1 LKITNLDLMN
11 RSRSAL
17 RPSAG
22 LFLWIGIVA
31 CLLAPPVSAQSE
43 APSPSAQQAEDN
55 QRVGYL
61 LADKVYR
68 KPDAFADEVTSVTRN
83 DRVRVAP
90 LADRDGWY
98 EVFLVGEPERVGY
111 AFRPYVSRFG
121 PQGLASEPVAGT
133 RDTEGSEPLFEVVFA
148 PTPTSVGATRVVR
161 TWANVRTGPGM
172 NHEAFGVIRP
182 GTPFQV
188 LAVERGW
195 GRISLDGEPGVGYV
209 SASLLHTPTPSEM
222 NIAESA
228 ESDRQSVVGGGQAG
242 GGVADDMETVEEVEP
257 EVSQGEMIR
266 NALMGSGVNPDATVY
281 VTRTGQKFH
290 REGCRH
296 LRSRTFAIPLAEAML
311 DYSPCRTC
319 KPLQPEDD
327 QPDQPGQAPE
337 QPNAPVP
344 GN

>member
-1 LKITNLDLMN
+1 MIPL
-11 RSRSAL
+11 RSAL
-17 RPSAG
+17 RFPAG
-22 LFLWIGIVA
+22 SILWIGIVA
-31 CLLAPPVSAQSE
+31 CLFAPLAGAQSS
-43 APSPSAQQAEDN
+43 APASSAPGERAGAD

-90 LADRDGWY
+90 ISGQDGWY
-98 EVFLVGEPERVGY
+98 EVFLVGDPERVGY

-133 RDTEGSEPLFEVVFA
+133 QETQTGEPLFEVVFA

-161 TWANVRTGPGM
+161 TWANVRMGPGM
-172 NHEAFGVIRP
+172 NYEAFGVIRP
-182 GTPFQV
+182 ETPFQV

-195 GRISLDGEPGVGYV
+195 GRVKLDGEPGVGYV

-222 NIAESA
+222 RIAESA
-228 ESDRQSVVGGGQAG
+228 EADRQGVVGSGQAG
-242 GGVADDMETVEEVEP
+242 GGVADDAQNIEEVEP
-257 EVSQGEMIR
+257 EVSQAEMIR
-266 NALMGSGVNPDATVY
+266 NALMGSGVNPEATVY

-319 KPLQPEDD
+319 KPLQPDD
-327 QPDQPGQAPE
+327 SPEEPGPMPEPDEEPG
-337 QPNAPVP
+337 NAPAP
-344 GN
+344 GD

>member
-1 LKITNLDLMN
+1 MNLSRFALKST
-11 RSRSAL
+11 
-17 RPSAG
+17 AG
-22 LFLWIGIVA
+22 PVLWVGVIA
-31 CLLAPPVSAQSE
+31 CLFAPLVSAQSGS
-43 APSPSAQQAEDN
+43 PSPSASSEQAESD

-68 KPDAFADEVTSVTRN
+68 KPDAFADEVTAVTRN

-98 EVFLVGEPERVGY
+98 EVYLVGEPERVGY
-111 AFRPYVSRFG
+111 AFRPFVSRFG
-121 PQGLASEPVAGT
+121 PQGLAAEPVPGT
-133 RDTEGSEPLFEVVFA
+133 QDVGDGDPLFEVVFA
-148 PTPTSVGATRVVR
+148 STPTSIGATRVVR

-172 NHEAFGVIRP
+172 GNEAFGVIRP
-182 GTPFQV
+182 NTPFQV

-195 GRISLDGEPGVGYV
+195 GRIKLEGQPGVGYV

-228 ESDRQSVVGGGQAG
+228 DEDRQAVVGGGQAG
-242 GGVADDMETVEEVEP
+242 GGVADNIETMEEVEP
-257 EVSQGEMIR
+257 EVSQAEMIR
-266 NALMGSGVNPDATVY
+266 NALMGSGVNPEATVY

-319 KPLQPEDD
+319 KPLRPDD
-327 QPDQPGQAPE
+327 DRPDQPGQPPE
-337 QPNAPVP
+337 QPGTPAP

>member
-1 LKITNLDLMN
+1 MN
-11 RSRSAL
+11 SSRPVLRSTVG
-17 RPSAG
+17 PT
-22 LFLWIGIVA
+22 LWVGVVA
-31 CLLAPPVSAQSE
+31 CLFAPLVSAQSN
-43 APSPSAQQAEDN
+43 AAASSASVEQAEAG

-68 KPDAFADEVTSVTRN
+68 KPDAFADEVTSVTRG

-90 LADRDGWY
+90 LADQDGWY
-98 EVFLVGEPERVGY
+98 EVYLVGEPERVGY

-121 PQGLASEPVAGT
+121 PQGLVSEPVPDFQENDARG
-133 RDTEGSEPLFEVVFA
+133 LQEVEFA
-148 PTPTSVGATRVVR
+148 PTPTSVGATRIVR
-161 TWANVRTGPGM
+161 TWANVRSGPGM

-182 GTPFQV
+182 NTPFQV

-195 GRISLDGEPGVGYV
+195 GRIKLDGEPGVGYV
-209 SASLLHTPTPSEM
+209 SASLLHTPTRSEI

-228 ESDRQSVVGGGQAG
+228 EADRQAVVGGGQAG
-242 GGVADDMETVEEVEP
+242 GGVADDMQDAEEIEP
-257 EVSQGEMIR
+257 EVSQEEMLR
-266 NALMGSGVNPDATVY
+266 NALMGSGVNPEATVY

-319 KPLQPEDD
+319 KPLQPDEDSD
-327 QPDQPGQAPE
+327 QPSPNPE
-337 QPNAPVP
+337 QPGEPAP